1 MIPLLRL
8 AGAAA
13 AIGLWLSLF
22 FLGRTAGGS
31 IHVLPVL
38 ALALILWRDRGPR
51 GPRGARNSQ
60 VSEGSS

>member
-8 AGAAA
+8 AAAAA

-31 IHVLPVL
+31 IHVLPLL

-51 GPRGARNSQ
+51 GARNSQ
-60 VSEGSS
+60 DSEGSS